1 MTNDV
6 RERSTHARRR
16 SKRLGT
22 VGATLPAV
30 MLAALLMVPDAANAG
45 GAVPDPTVSRTD
57 VSTSEG
63 GGSGSEGGDSASG
76 SVPPG
81 GLLTTRDGPIDAAD
95 PFAVGLKNIGDQTL
109 DATIQEEACDGSQ
122 GNALCSVPRVGGV
135 AGNFIFQPADLGRR
149 HGASSSGAVT
159 VAKLFYDKSVL
170 VGVDG
175 FKIFYQKTDSS
186 PVIRLP
192 RCGDG
197 VKTECFQSK
206 RRSNGDEIVRV
217 RLSNDPRV
225 TRG

>member
-1 MTNDV
+1 MNNDL
-6 RERSTHARRR
+6 RGSSTHARRR
-16 SKRLGT
+16 SRRLVT
-22 VGATLPAV
+22 AGATLPAV
-30 MLAALLMVPDAANAG
+30 LLAALLTLPGAANAG
-45 GAVPDPTVSRTD
+45 GSA
-57 VSTSEG
+57 
-63 GGSGSEGGDSASG
+63 SGSEGGGSASG

-81 GLLTTRDGPIDAAD
+81 GLITTRDGPIDAAD
-95 PFAVGLKNIGDQTL
+95 PFAIGLKNIGDQTL
-109 DATIQEEACDGSQ
+109 DATIHEEACDGSQ
-122 GNALCSVPRVGGV
+122 EFALCNVPRVGGV
-135 AGNFIFQPADLGRR
+135 AGNFIFQPAEPSLRR
-149 HGASSSGAVT
+149 GTSSSVAVAI
-159 VAKLFYDKSVL
+159 AKLFYDKSVL

>member
-95 PFAVGLKNIGDQTL
+95 PFA
-109 DATIQEEACDGSQ
+109 
-122 GNALCSVPRVGGV
+122 
-135 AGNFIFQPADLGRR
+135 
-149 HGASSSGAVT
+149 
-159 VAKLFYDKSVL
+159 
-170 VGVDG
+170 
-175 FKIFYQKTDSS
+175 
-186 PVIRLP
+186 
-192 RCGDG
+192 
-197 VKTECFQSK
+197 
-206 RRSNGDEIVRV
+206 
-217 RLSNDPRV
+217 
-225 TRG
+225 